1 MTDHPSSDARNDFVT
16 FDALRAEAV
25 EQPVR
30 RGAGAW
36 GFFGTVAIVIG
47 ALLIPVA
54 LVSTWAD
61 TMLRDTD
68 AFVDTLAPLA
78 ADPAVQAFVG
88 DQALAAL
95 ESQVDLDA
103 AAAVPADLAA
113 TLSLPPAISEV
124 LGAIGGDTADALR
137 EVLRRNVAEFAASP
151 AFATAWTEAL
161 RVTHE
166 QLVAGVSG
174 SQGAVIDVSA
184 EQGLGVQ
191 LGPIVSATRTW
202 LVDAGFGFAAA
213 IPEVDRVVDV
223 VPASQV
229 APVLSGIQVIET
241 AAGWSPWLAIG
252 LLALGVI
259 LLWLGRRNLSRT
271 VAGAAIGVLLAA
283 GLTLILLGAARL
295 ALVFAVS
302 VAIPGGVG
310 DAAAS
315 LLLGPPTD
323 AAWSVL
329 WVSLA
334 VAVLAFV
341 SAALRLPERIA
352 QGVRSA
358 RGPLSGTN
366 A

>member
-1 MTDHPSSDARNDFVT
+1 MTDYPSSDARNDFVT

-78 ADPAVQAFVG
+78 TDPAVQAFVG

-137 EVLRRNVAEFAASP
+137 EVLRRNVAEFA
-151 AFATAWTEAL
+151 TAWTEAL

-213 IPEVDRVVDV
+213 IPDVDRVVDV

-229 APVLSGIQVIET
+229 APVLDGIRVIET

-259 LLWLGRRNLSRT
+259 LLWLGRRNPSRT

-315 LLLGPPTD
+315 LLLGPPTEV
-323 AAWSVL
+323 AWSVL

-341 SAALRLPERIA
+341 SAALRLPERVA
-352 QGVRSA
+352 RGVRTV
-358 RGPLSGTN
+358 RRPLSGTN

>member
-1 MTDHPSSDARNDFVT
+1 MTDHPSSADRHDFVT

-30 RGAGAW
+30 RRGGAW

-47 ALLIPVA
+47 ALLVPVA

-68 AFVDTLAPLA
+68 TFVDTLAPLA
-78 ADPAVQAFVG
+78 GDPAVQAFVG

-103 AAAVPADLAA
+103 AAASPADLAA
-113 TLSLPPAISEV
+113 ALGLPPAIAEV

-151 AFATAWTEAL
+151 AFATAWSEAL
-161 RVTHE
+161 RVTHR

-174 SQGAVIDVSA
+174 SPDAVLDVSA

-191 LGPIVSATRTW
+191 LGPIVSATRSW

-213 IPEVDRVVDV
+213 IPDVDRVVDV

-229 APVLSGIQVIET
+229 APVLGAVRAVET
-241 AAGWSPWLAIG
+241 TAGWSPWLAIG
-252 LLALGVI
+252 LLVLGVV
-259 LLWLGRRNLSRT
+259 LLWLGRRNPSRT

-283 GLTLILLGAARL
+283 GLTLLLLGAAWL
-295 ALVFAVS
+295 AVGVAVS
-302 VAIPGGVG
+302 VVIPGGVG
-310 DAAAS
+310 QAAAS
-315 LLLGPPTD
+315 LLLGPPADT
-323 AAWSVL
+323 AWVL
-329 WVSLA
+329 LWTALV
-334 VAVLAFV
+334 VAVLAFIA
-341 SAALRLPERIA
+341 AALRVPERVGRA
-352 QGVRSA
+352 VRASRRPSSSTGV
-358 RGPLSGTN
+358 
-366 A
+366 